1 MSERDLQEAT
11 ADAWTDSMGKEEN
24 HMETKEKMRLM
35 EAVSNGLVPF
45 GQDLGG
51 MTVDEIAKL
60 WAEHKQRLAKKTGA
74 KQLRSCSMRSAS
86 ESPCKCTHHACLG
99 SHHSCLSNLALRRPF
114 ATGSCRLLRIPSM
127 TMWTLSSLRR

>member
-24 HMETKEKMRLM
+24 HMETKGKMRLM

-51 MTVDEIAKL
+51 MTVDEIANL
-60 WAEHKQRLAKKTGA
+60 WAEHKQRLAKKKQGQSSSEVAACVQQAKALASARITRVLGA
-74 KQLRSCSMRSAS
+74 TTVA
-86 ESPCKCTHHACLG
+86 
-99 SHHSCLSNLALRRPF
+99 
-114 ATGSCRLLRIPSM
+114 
-127 TMWTLSSLRR
+127 